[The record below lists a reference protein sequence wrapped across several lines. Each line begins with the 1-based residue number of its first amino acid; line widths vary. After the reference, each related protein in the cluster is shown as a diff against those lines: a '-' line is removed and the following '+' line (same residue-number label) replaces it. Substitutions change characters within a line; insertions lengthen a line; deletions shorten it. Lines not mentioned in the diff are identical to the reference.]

1 MSEKNVKLM
10 ELINEGKT
18 CNEICHI
25 LNISNKQLFNT
36 LTDLKNN
43 GLFYRRKYYS
53 NGSIVYSPITSSDNL
68 SNFSKKKNSIITTHK
83 ERELKVLVISD
94 LHFGNKL
101 ERLDLVDRA
110 YNYCIK
116 HTIHII
122 FCCGDLID
130 GPFTHGEQTLNNLH
144 SQIEHFIKDYP
155 FDENILTFGVG
166 GDHDIDAFRKKALNI
181 IEMLR
186 NYRHDIIIGSYGN
199 AFINIKNDR
208 IHLFHKIDGRKYNP
222 MNSPISLHGHFHRYK
237 VDTKNS
243 DRLDI
248 IIPSLSN
255 VNQSSPSAIQ
265 MNFQFNQNGFINSVY
280 LKQVCFGNDDYIL
293 TEEKYD
299 ITINKDIETTKI
311 LNEENEVFESYQ
323 QIDGQKVLKKN

>member
-1 MSEKNVKLM
+1 
-10 ELINEGKT
+10 
-18 CNEICHI
+18 
-25 LNISNKQLFNT
+25 
-36 LTDLKNN
+36 
-43 GLFYRRKYYS
+43 
-53 NGSIVYSPITSSDNL
+53 
-68 SNFSKKKNSIITTHK
+68 
-83 ERELKVLVISD
+83 
-94 LHFGNKL
+94 
-101 ERLDLVDRA
+101 
-110 YNYCIK
+110 
-116 HTIHII
+116 
-122 FCCGDLID
+122 
-130 GPFTHGEQTLNNLH
+130 
-144 SQIEHFIKDYP
+144 
-155 FDENILTFGVG
+155 
-166 GDHDIDAFRKKALNI
+166 
-181 IEMLR
+181 MLR

-280 LKQVCFGNDDYIL
+280 LKQVCFGDEDYIL

-311 LNEENEVFESYQ
+311 LNEENEVFESCQ